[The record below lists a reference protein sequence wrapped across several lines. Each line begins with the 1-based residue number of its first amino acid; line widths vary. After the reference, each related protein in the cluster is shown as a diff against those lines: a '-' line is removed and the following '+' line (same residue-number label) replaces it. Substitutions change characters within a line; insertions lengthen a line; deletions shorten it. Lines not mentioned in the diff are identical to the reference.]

1 MEGNLLFVGGDLSG
15 IQKFIYNITSKRAM
29 VSLKGRSYYLKD
41 FTKNVYDEILDIPEI
56 KNSQFKREKMEIY
69 CSGGKFYLQVPDTKS
84 IRNAIIDIRK
94 TTEKKLWN
102 EHQGQ
107 LSINIDFVPFTYEG
121 DKVKV
126 DGETDNIG
134 LLWTKITEK
143 FNALKNQKF
152 KSLLLEDNLFE
163 VQKVGGDVK
172 VCQITGIEGAEK
184 YELPFKDENGDKE
197 SLYVLDSVKEQIN
210 IGVDLMKKQH
220 FKMLEE
226 YADGSYLGILRM
238 DVDGLGARF
247 VKGFE
252 SMDKYKDFSGKLDKF
267 FDAENGNLHTIQ
279 ECYKEHLNIVY
290 AGGDDIFVV
299 GRWDKVIDFAETV
312 RGEFRVYCN
321 DILNDILE
329 DSKLSI
335 SGGIAIVNAKYPIA
349 KAAELA
355 GDAEDAA
362 KKYNNQRDKDLKD
375 LITIG
380 EAEDAAKKYNN
391 GKKNAFNMF
400 GESVSWDGEFDY
412 VKSYKKQFVSLIDK
426 CGLSRGILHKIMTY
440 AAIVKENQTIEEENK
455 NGNYKRKPDMSY
467 LWHAAYYLT
476 RFMGKEKDNKV
487 VYDFCKDLRD
497 EQLTKTE
504 NYRLV
509 SLAARWAELELREIN

>member
-1 MEGNLLFVGGDLSG
+1 MNNKMDNRKLLFVGGDLSG

-41 FTKNVYDEILDIPEI
+41 ITNKICDDILNIDDLKSQKKDEM
-56 KNSQFKREKMEIY
+56 KIY
-69 CSGGKFYLQVPDTKS
+69 CSGGKFYLQVLDTENTRS
-84 IRNAIIDIRK
+84 QIDAIRTKWEK
-94 TTEKKLWN
+94 TFWD
-102 EHQGQ
+102 EHKGQ
-107 LSINIDFVPFTYEG
+107 LSINIDYVPFTYEG
-121 DKVKV
+121 DRVKV
-126 DGETDNIG
+126 DGEMDNIG

-152 KSLLLEDNLFE
+152 KSLLLENSLFE

-172 VCQITGIEGAEK
+172 VCQITGIEGAKE
-184 YELPFKDENGDKE
+184 YTFNFKDSDGEKQD
-197 SLYVLDSVKEQIN
+197 VLTILPSVKVQIDS
-210 IGVDLMKKQH
+210 GLKLRDKQH

-226 YADGSYLGILRM
+226 YADGTYLGILRM

-247 VKGFE
+247 IKGFE
-252 SMDKYKDFSGKLDKF
+252 SMEKYKDFSGKLDKF
-267 FDAENGNLHTIQ
+267 FDADDGNLHAIQ
-279 ECYKEHLNIVY
+279 EQYKEHLNIVY

-299 GRWDKVIDFAETV
+299 GRWDKVIDFANDV
-312 RGEFRVYCN
+312 RSQFAAYCEN
-321 DILNDILE
+321 VLNDTT
-329 DSKLSI
+329 LSI

-349 KAAELA
+349 KAAEMA
-355 GDAEDAA
+355 GDAE
-362 KKYNNQRDKDLKD
+362 
-375 LITIG
+375 
-380 EAEDAAKKYNN
+380 EAAKKYNN

-412 VKSYKKQFVSLIDK
+412 VKSYKEQFVSLIEK

-440 AAIVKENQTIEEENK
+440 AAKVKENQTIEDENK

-497 EQLTKTE
+497 KQLVKTD

-509 SLAARWAELELREIN
+509 SLAARWAELELREIKDKESINDKK

>member
-1 MEGNLLFVGGDLSG
+1 MDKNLLFVGGDLSG

-29 VSLKGRSYYLKD
+29 VSLKGRSAYLRSY
-41 FTKNVYDEILDIPEI
+41 TDEICGKILDVSALQWNTMS
-56 KNSQFKREKMEIY
+56 KDNMKIY
-69 CSGGKFYLQVPDTKS
+69 CSGGKFYLQLPDLEEVRSS
-84 IRNAIIDIRK
+84 IVAIRK
-94 TTEKKLWN
+94 KTEEELWYK
-102 EHQGQ
+102 HKGQ
-107 LSINIDFVPFTYEG
+107 LSINIDFVPFVYEG
-121 DKVKV
+121 DKVNV
-126 DGETDNIG
+126 DGETNNIG

-152 KSLLLEDNLFE
+152 KSLLLENDLFE
-163 VQKVGGDVK
+163 VQKVGGEVK

-184 YELPFKDENGDKE
+184 YGLPFEDENGDKE
-197 SLYVLDSVKEQIN
+197 SLYVLDSVKEQIKK
-210 IGVDLMKKQH
+210 GLELRDKQH

-226 YADGSYLGILRM
+226 YADGTYLGVLRM

-247 VKGFE
+247 IKGFE
-252 SMDKYKDFSGKLDKF
+252 SMEKYKDFSGKLDKF

-279 ECYKEHLNIVY
+279 ERNKEHLNIVY

-299 GRWDKVIDFAETV
+299 GRWDKVIDFANDV
-312 RGEFRVYCN
+312 RTQFAAYCKEA
-321 DILNDILE
+321 LNDTT
-329 DSKLSI
+329 LSI

-349 KAAELA
+349 KAAEMA
-355 GDAEDAA
+355 
-362 KKYNNQRDKDLKD
+362 
-375 LITIG
+375 G
-380 EAEDAAKKYNN
+380 EAEDAAKKYNS

-400 GESVSWDGEFDY
+400 GESVSWNGEFDY
-412 VKSYKKQFVSLIDK
+412 VKSYKEQFVTLVEK
-426 CGLSRGILHKIMTY
+426 CGLSRGVLHKIMTY

-497 EQLTKTE
+497 KQLVKTD

-509 SLAARWAELELREIN
+509 SLAARWAELELREIKDSNNNKND

>member
-41 FTKNVYDEILDIPEI
+41 FTEKVYKEILDIPEI
-56 KNSQFKREKMEIY
+56 KNSQFRREKMEIY
-69 CSGGKFYLQVPDTKS
+69 CSGGKFYLQVPDTQS
-84 IRNAIIDIRK
+84 IRNAIANVRK
-94 TTEKKLWN
+94 KEEDALWK
-102 EHQGQ
+102 EHKGQ
-107 LSINIDFVPFTYEG
+107 LSINIDFVPFVYEG

-126 DGETDNIG
+126 EGETDNIG

-152 KSLLLEDNLFE
+152 KSLLLENDLFE

-226 YADGSYLGILRM
+226 YAENTYLGVLRM
-238 DVDGLGARF
+238 DVDNLGSKF
-247 VKGFE
+247 IHSDFD
-252 SMDKYKDFSGKLDKF
+252 SMSQYKDFSGKLDKF
-267 FDAENGNLHTIQ
+267 FDADKGNLHTIQ
-279 ECYKEHLNIVY
+279 EQYKEHLNIVY

-299 GRWDKVIDFAETV
+299 GRWDKVIDFANDV
-312 RGEFRVYCN
+312 RTQFASYCK
-321 DILNDILE
+321 DVLNDAT
-329 DSKLSI
+329 LSI
-335 SGGIAIVNAKYPIA
+335 SGGVAIVNAKYPIS

-362 KKYNNQRDKDLKD
+362 KKYNF
-375 LITIG
+375 
-380 EAEDAAKKYNN
+380 

-400 GESVSWDGEFDY
+400 GESVSWDGKKGFEH
-412 VKSYKKQFVSLIDK
+412 VKSYKTKFVDHIRNY
-426 CGLSRGILHKIMTY
+426 GLSRAILHKIIYY
-440 AAIVKENQTIEEENK
+440 AAMVKENLVIEEGKK
-455 NGNYKRKPDMSY
+455 NGDYKLRPDWSY
-467 LWHAAYYLT
+467 LWHTAYYLT
-476 RFMGKEKDNKV
+476 RFMGKEKDNKP
-487 VYDFCKDLRD
+487 VYEFCKDLRD
-497 EQLTKTE
+497 NQLHSPE
-504 NYRLV
+504 DYRLM
-509 SLAARWAELELREIN
+509 SLAARWAELELREIKDSINDKNE

>member
-29 VSLKGRSYYLKD
+29 VSLKGRSHYLKTLTERICD
-41 FTKNVYDEILDIPEI
+41 DILDIPEI
-56 KNSQFKREKMEIY
+56 VHSKFSNDEMKIY
-69 CSGGKFYLQVPDTKS
+69 CSGGKFYLQVPDMES
-84 IRNAIIDIRK
+84 IRNAIADVRK
-94 TTEKKLWN
+94 NSEEKLWK

-107 LSINIDFVPFTYEG
+107 LSINIDYVPFCYVG
-121 DKVKV
+121 DMVKAG
-126 DGETDNIG
+126 GETDTIG
-134 LLWTKITEK
+134 LLWTIITEK

-152 KSLLLEDNLFE
+152 KSLLLEDNMFE
-163 VQKVGGDVK
+163 VQKVGGKVE
-172 VCQITGIEGAEK
+172 VCQITGIEGAKE
-184 YELPFKDENGDKE
+184 YTFNFKDADGEKQD
-197 SLYVLDSVKEQIN
+197 VLTILPSVKEQI
-210 IGVDLMKKQH
+210 DLGLKLRDKQH

-226 YADGSYLGILRM
+226 YADGTYLGVLRM

-247 VKGFE
+247 IKGFE
-252 SMDKYKDFSGKLDKF
+252 SMEKYKDFSRKLDEF

-279 ECYKEHLNIVY
+279 EQYKEHLNIVY

-299 GRWDKVIDFAETV
+299 GRWDKVIDFANDV
-312 RGEFRVYCN
+312 RTQFAAYCK
-321 DILNDILE
+321 DVLNDTTLT
-329 DSKLSI
+329 I

-362 KKYNNQRDKDLKD
+362 KKYN
-375 LITIG
+375 
-380 EAEDAAKKYNN
+380 Y

-400 GESVSWDGEFDY
+400 GESVSWDGEYDY
-412 VKSYKKQFVSLIDK
+412 VKSYKEQFVTLIDK
-426 CGLSRGILHKIMTY
+426 CGLSRAILHKIMTY
-440 AAIVKENQTIEEENK
+440 AAIVKENKTIEEKNK

-467 LWHAAYYLT
+467 LWHTAYYLT

-487 VYDFCKDLRD
+487 IYDFCKDLRD
-497 EQLTKTE
+497 KQLVKID

-509 SLAARWAELELREIN
+509 SLAAHWAELEMREINDSINNKNE

>member
-1 MEGNLLFVGGDLSG
+1 MDNRNLLFVGGDLSG

-29 VSLKGRSYYLKD
+29 VSLKGRSAYLKSYTED
-41 FTKNVYDEILDIPEI
+41 VCKKILDNPALQ
-56 KNSQFKREKMEIY
+56 NSDMSKEKMKIY
-69 CSGGKFYLQVPDTKS
+69 CSGGKFYLQMPDSEEVRTS
-84 IRNAIIDIRK
+84 ILEIR
-94 TTEKKLWN
+94 EKAEKELWDK
-102 EHQGQ
+102 HQGQ
-107 LSINIDFVPFTYEG
+107 LSINIDFVPFVYEG

-126 DGETDNIG
+126 DGETGNIG
-134 LLWTKITEK
+134 LLWTKITEN
-143 FNALKNQKF
+143 FNTLKNQKF
-152 KSLLLEDNLFE
+152 KSLLLDRYQYFFE
-163 VQKVGGDVK
+163 VQEVGGNVK
-172 VCQITGIEGAEK
+172 VCQITGIEDAEK

-197 SLYVLDSVKEQIN
+197 SLYVHKSVKEQIEK
-210 IGVDLMKKQH
+210 GLELRDKQH

-226 YADGSYLGILRM
+226 YADGTYLGILRM

-279 ECYKEHLNIVY
+279 ECYKENLNIVY
-290 AGGDDIFVV
+290 AGGDDIFVG
-299 GRWDKVIDFAETV
+299 GRWDKVIDFANDV
-312 RGEFRVYCN
+312 RTQFASYCK
-321 DILNDILE
+321 DVLNDTT
-329 DSKLSI
+329 LSI

-349 KAAELA
+349 KAAEIA
-355 GDAEDAA
+355 
-362 KKYNNQRDKDLKD
+362 
-375 LITIG
+375 G

-400 GESVSWDGEFDY
+400 GESVSWNGDFDY
-412 VKSYKKQFVSLIDK
+412 VKSYKEQFVTLVEK

-455 NGNYKRKPDMSY
+455 NRNYKRKPDMSY

-476 RFMGKEKDNKV
+476 RFMGKEKENKV

-497 EQLTKTE
+497 KQLVKTD

-509 SLAARWAELELREIN
+509 SLAARWAELELREIKDIINNKK

>member
-1 MEGNLLFVGGDLSG
+1 MDRNLLFVGGDLSG

-29 VSLKGRSYYLKD
+29 VSLKGRSAYLRSY
-41 FTKNVYDEILDIPEI
+41 TDEICGKILDVSALQWNTMS
-56 KNSQFKREKMEIY
+56 KDNMKIY
-69 CSGGKFYLQVPDTKS
+69 CSGGKFYLQLPDLEEVRSS
-84 IRNAIIDIRK
+84 IVAIRK
-94 TTEKKLWN
+94 KTEEELWYK
-102 EHQGQ
+102 HKGQ
-107 LSINIDFVPFTYEG
+107 LSINIDFVPFVYEG
-121 DKVKV
+121 DKVNV
-126 DGETDNIG
+126 DGETNNIG

-152 KSLLLEDNLFE
+152 KSLLLENDLFE
-163 VQKVGGDVK
+163 VQKVGGEVK

-184 YELPFKDENGDKE
+184 YGLPFEDENGDKE
-197 SLYVLDSVKEQIN
+197 SLYVLDSVKEQIKK
-210 IGVDLMKKQH
+210 GLELRDKQH

-226 YADGSYLGILRM
+226 YADGTYLGVLRM

-247 VKGFE
+247 IKGFE
-252 SMDKYKDFSGKLDKF
+252 SMEKYKDFSGKLDKF

-279 ECYKEHLNIVY
+279 EQNKEHLNIVY

-299 GRWDKVIDFAETV
+299 GRWDKVIDFADDV
-312 RGEFRVYCN
+312 RTQFAAYCKN
-321 DILNDILE
+321 VLNDTT
-329 DSKLSI
+329 LSI

-349 KAAELA
+349 KAAEIA
-355 GDAEDAA
+355 
-362 KKYNNQRDKDLKD
+362 
-375 LITIG
+375 G

-412 VKSYKKQFVSLIDK
+412 VKSYKEQFVSLIEK
-426 CGLSRGILHKIMTY
+426 CGLSRGILHRIMTY

-497 EQLTKTE
+497 KQLVKTD

-509 SLAARWAELELREIN
+509 SLAARWAELELREIKDSNNNKND

>member
-41 FTKNVYDEILDIPEI
+41 FTKDVYDEILDIPEI
-56 KNSQFKREKMEIY
+56 KDSQFRREKMEIY
-69 CSGGKFYLQVPDTKS
+69 CSGGKFYLQVPDTES
-84 IRNAIIDIRK
+84 IRNAIASVRK
-94 TTEKKLWN
+94 NREEKLWK

-107 LSINIDFVPFTYEG
+107 LSINIDFVPFVYEG

-143 FNALKNQKF
+143 FNTLKNQKF
-152 KSLLLEDNLFE
+152 KSLLLDQYQDFFE
-163 VQKVGGDVK
+163 VQEVGGNVK
-172 VCQITGIEGAEK
+172 VCQITGIEDAEK

-197 SLYVLDSVKEQIN
+197 LLYVHKSVKEQIKK
-210 IGVDLMKKQH
+210 GLELRDKQH

-226 YADGSYLGILRM
+226 YADGTYLGVLRM

-247 VKGFE
+247 IKGFE
-252 SMDKYKDFSGKLDKF
+252 SMEKYKDFSGKLDEF
-267 FDAENGNLHTIQ
+267 FGAKNGNLHTIQ
-279 ECYKEHLNIVY
+279 ECYKENLNIVY

-299 GRWDKVIDFAETV
+299 GRWDKVIDFANDV
-312 RGEFRVYCN
+312 RTQFAAYCKEV
-321 DILNDILE
+321 LNDT
-329 DSKLSI
+329 SLSI

-349 KAAELA
+349 KAAEMA
-355 GDAEDAA
+355 
-362 KKYNNQRDKDLKD
+362 
-375 LITIG
+375 G
-380 EAEDAAKKYNN
+380 EAEEAAKKYNN

-400 GESVSWDGEFDY
+400 GESVSWDGEFNY

-487 VYDFCKDLRD
+487 VYDFFKDLRD

>member
-1 MEGNLLFVGGDLSG
+1 MDRNLLFVGGDLSG

-29 VSLKGRSYYLKD
+29 VSLKGRSAYLRSY
-41 FTKNVYDEILDIPEI
+41 TDEICGKILDVSALQWNTMS
-56 KNSQFKREKMEIY
+56 KDNMKIY
-69 CSGGKFYLQVPDTKS
+69 CSGGKFYLQLPDLEEVRSS
-84 IRNAIIDIRK
+84 IVAIRK
-94 TTEKKLWN
+94 KTEEELRYKHK
-102 EHQGQ
+102 GQ
-107 LSINIDFVPFTYEG
+107 LSINIDFVPFVYEG
-121 DKVKV
+121 DKVNV
-126 DGETDNIG
+126 DGETNNIG

-152 KSLLLEDNLFE
+152 KSLLLENDLFE
-163 VQKVGGDVK
+163 VQKVGGEVK

-184 YELPFKDENGDKE
+184 YGLPFEDENGDKE
-197 SLYVLDSVKEQIN
+197 SLYVLDSVKEQIKK
-210 IGVDLMKKQH
+210 GLELRDKQH

-226 YADGSYLGILRM
+226 YADGTYLGVLRM

-247 VKGFE
+247 IKGFE
-252 SMDKYKDFSGKLDKF
+252 SMEKYKDFSGKLDKF

-279 ECYKEHLNIVY
+279 EQNKEHLNIVY

-299 GRWDKVIDFAETV
+299 GRWDKVIDFADDV
-312 RGEFRVYCN
+312 RTQFAAYCKN
-321 DILNDILE
+321 VLNDTT
-329 DSKLSI
+329 LSI

-349 KAAELA
+349 KAAEIA
-355 GDAEDAA
+355 
-362 KKYNNQRDKDLKD
+362 
-375 LITIG
+375 G

-412 VKSYKKQFVSLIDK
+412 VKSYKEQFVSLIEK
-426 CGLSRGILHKIMTY
+426 CGLSRGILHRIMTY

-497 EQLTKTE
+497 KQLVKTD

-509 SLAARWAELELREIN
+509 SLAARWAELELREIKDSNNNKND

>member
-1 MEGNLLFVGGDLSG
+1 MNGNLLFVGGDLSG

-29 VSLKGRSYYLKD
+29 VSLKGRSAYLKSY
-41 FTKNVYDEILDIPEI
+41 TDEICGKILNISALQGTTMSKDDM
-56 KNSQFKREKMEIY
+56 KIY
-69 CSGGKFYLQVPDTKS
+69 CSGGKFYLQMPDSEEVRTS
-84 IRNAIIDIRK
+84 ILEIREK
-94 TTEKKLWN
+94 TEKELWDK
-102 EHQGQ
+102 HQGQ
-107 LSINIDFVPFTYEG
+107 LSINIDFVPFVYEG

-126 DGETDNIG
+126 DGKTDNIG

-152 KSLLLEDNLFE
+152 KSLLLENDLFE
-163 VQKVGGDVK
+163 VQKVGGAVK

-197 SLYVLDSVKEQIN
+197 SLYVLDSVKEQID
-210 IGVDLMKKQH
+210 IGVDLMKNQR

-226 YADGSYLGILRM
+226 YAGNTYLGVLRM
-238 DVDGLGARF
+238 DVDNLGSKF
-247 VKGFE
+247 IHSDFD
-252 SMDKYKDFSGKLDKF
+252 SMSQYKDFSGKLDKF
-267 FDAENGNLHTIQ
+267 FDSGKGNLHAIQ
-279 ECYKEHLNIVY
+279 EQYKEHLNIVY

-299 GRWDKVIDFAETV
+299 GRWDKVIDFANDV
-312 RGEFRVYCN
+312 RTQFAAYRENV
-321 DILNDILE
+321 LNDTT
-329 DSKLSI
+329 LSI

-349 KAAELA
+349 KAAEMA
-355 GDAEDAA
+355 
-362 KKYNNQRDKDLKD
+362 
-375 LITIG
+375 G

-391 GKKNAFNMF
+391 GNKNAFNMF
-400 GESVSWDGEFDY
+400 GESVSWNGEFEY
-412 VKSYKKQFVSLIDK
+412 VKSYKEQFVTLVEK
-426 CGLSRGILHKIMTY
+426 CGLSRGVLHKIMTY

-497 EQLTKTE
+497 KQLVKTD

-509 SLAARWAELELREIN
+509 SLAARWAELELREIKDK

>member
-1 MEGNLLFVGGDLSG
+1 MDNKNLLFVGGDLSG

-29 VSLKGRSYYLKD
+29 VSLKGRSAYLKSYTED
-41 FTKNVYDEILDIPEI
+41 VCNEILNISTLQGTTMSKDDM
-56 KNSQFKREKMEIY
+56 KIY
-69 CSGGKFYLQVPDTKS
+69 CSGGKFYLQMPDSEEVRTS
-84 IRNAIIDIRK
+84 ILEIREK
-94 TTEKKLWN
+94 TEKELWDK
-102 EHQGQ
+102 HQGQ
-107 LSINIDFVPFTYEG
+107 LSINIDFVPFVYEG

-126 DGETDNIG
+126 DGKTDNIG

-152 KSLLLEDNLFE
+152 KSLLLENDLFE

-226 YADGSYLGILRM
+226 YAENTYLGVLRM
-238 DVDGLGARF
+238 DVDNLGSKF
-247 VKGFE
+247 IHSDFD
-252 SMDKYKDFSGKLDKF
+252 SMSQYKDFSGKLDEF
-267 FDAENGNLHTIQ
+267 FDSDKGSLHSIQ

-299 GRWDKVIDFAETV
+299 GRWDKVIDFANDV
-312 RGEFRVYCN
+312 RTQFAAYCKN
-321 DILNDILE
+321 VLNDATLF
-329 DSKLSI
+329 I

-349 KAAELA
+349 KAAEMA
-355 GDAEDAA
+355 
-362 KKYNNQRDKDLKD
+362 
-375 LITIG
+375 G
-380 EAEDAAKKYNN
+380 EAEDAAKKYNS

-400 GESVSWDGEFDY
+400 GESVSWNGEFDY
-412 VKSYKKQFVSLIDK
+412 VKSYKEQFVSLIEK

-476 RFMGKEKDNKV
+476 RFMGKEKGNEV

-497 EQLTKTE
+497 KQLVKTD

-509 SLAARWAELELREIN
+509 SLAARWAELSLKLKTK

>member
-1 MEGNLLFVGGDLSG
+1 MDRNLLFVGGDLSG

-29 VSLKGRSYYLKD
+29 VSLKGRSAYLRSY
-41 FTKNVYDEILDIPEI
+41 TDEICGKILDVSALQWNTMS
-56 KNSQFKREKMEIY
+56 KDNMKIY
-69 CSGGKFYLQVPDTKS
+69 CSGGKFYLQLPDLEEVRSS
-84 IRNAIIDIRK
+84 IVAIRK
-94 TTEKKLWN
+94 KTEEELWYK
-102 EHQGQ
+102 HKGQ
-107 LSINIDFVPFTYEG
+107 LSINIDFVPFVYEG
-121 DKVKV
+121 DKVNV
-126 DGETDNIG
+126 DGETNNIG

-152 KSLLLEDNLFE
+152 KSLLLENDLFE
-163 VQKVGGDVK
+163 VQKVGGEVK

-184 YELPFKDENGDKE
+184 YGLPFEDENGDKE
-197 SLYVLDSVKEQIN
+197 SLYVLDSVKEHIKK
-210 IGVDLMKKQH
+210 GLELRDKQH

-226 YADGSYLGILRM
+226 YADGTYLGVLRM

-247 VKGFE
+247 IKGFE
-252 SMDKYKDFSGKLDKF
+252 SMEKYKDFSGKLDKF

-279 ECYKEHLNIVY
+279 ERNKEHLNIVY

-299 GRWDKVIDFAETV
+299 GRWDKVIDFADDVKTQ
-312 RGEFRVYCN
+312 FAAYCKN
-321 DILNDILE
+321 VLNDTT
-329 DSKLSI
+329 LSI

-349 KAAELA
+349 KAAEIA
-355 GDAEDAA
+355 
-362 KKYNNQRDKDLKD
+362 
-375 LITIG
+375 G

-391 GKKNAFNMF
+391 GKKNAFNIF

-412 VKSYKKQFVSLIDK
+412 VKSYKEQFVSLIEK
-426 CGLSRGILHKIMTY
+426 CCLSRGILHRIMTY

-497 EQLTKTE
+497 KQLVKTD

-509 SLAARWAELELREIN
+509 SLAARWAELELREIKDKEIINDKNV

>member
-1 MEGNLLFVGGDLSG
+1 MNDYMDGNLLFVGGDLSG

-29 VSLKGRSYYLKD
+29 VSLKGRSFYLKD
-41 FTKNVYDEILDIPEI
+41 FTEKICNKILNIPELS
-56 KNSQFKREKMEIY
+56 NSTIAKSDMKIY
-69 CSGGKFYLQVPDTKS
+69 CSGGKFYLQIPDTEQ
-84 IRNAIIDIRK
+84 IRNTIEKIK
-94 TTEKKLWN
+94 QETEEKLWN
-102 EHQGQ
+102 EHKGQ
-107 LSINIDFVPFTYEG
+107 LSINIDYVPFCYVGKQVTVG
-121 DKVKV
+121 D
-126 DGETDNIG
+126 ETGNIG
-134 LLWTKITEK
+134 ILWTHITQK

-152 KSLLLEDNLFE
+152 KSLLLENDLFE
-163 VQKVGGDVK
+163 VQKVGGEVN

-184 YELPFKDENGDKE
+184 YGLPFEDENGDKE
-197 SLYVLDSVKEQIN
+197 SLYVLDSVKEQIKK
-210 IGVDLMKKQH
+210 GLELRDKQH

-226 YADGSYLGILRM
+226 YADGTYLGVLRM

-247 VKGFE
+247 IKGFE
-252 SMDKYKDFSGKLDKF
+252 SMEKYKDFSGKLDKF

-279 ECYKEHLNIVY
+279 EQNKEHLNIVY

-299 GRWDKVIDFAETV
+299 GRWDKVIDFADDV
-312 RGEFRVYCN
+312 RTQFAAYCKN
-321 DILNDILE
+321 VLNDTT
-329 DSKLSI
+329 LSI

-349 KAAELA
+349 KAAEIA
-355 GDAEDAA
+355 
-362 KKYNNQRDKDLKD
+362 
-375 LITIG
+375 G

-412 VKSYKKQFVSLIDK
+412 VKSYKEQFVSLIEK
-426 CGLSRGILHKIMTY
+426 CGLSRGILHRIMTY

-497 EQLTKTE
+497 KQLVKTD

-509 SLAARWAELELREIN
+509 SLAARWAELELREIKDSNNNKND

>member
-41 FTKNVYDEILDIPEI
+41 FTEKVYKEILEIPEI
-56 KNSQFKREKMEIY
+56 KNSKFCRGEMKIY
-69 CSGGKFYLQVPDTKS
+69 CSGGKFYLQVSDTES
-84 IRNAIIDIRK
+84 IRNAIVDIRK
-94 TTEKKLWN
+94 KTEEALWKK
-102 EHQGQ
+102 HHGQ
-107 LSINIDFVPFTYEG
+107 LSINIDFVPFCYVG
-121 DKVKV
+121 DMVKV
-126 DGETDNIG
+126 DGETYNIG
-134 LLWTKITEK
+134 LLWKKITEK
-143 FNALKNQKF
+143 FNTLKNQKF
-152 KSLLLEDNLFE
+152 KTLLLDKYQDFFE

-197 SLYVLDSVKEQIN
+197 SLYVLDSVKEQID
-210 IGVDLMKKQH
+210 IGVDLMKNQR

-226 YADGSYLGILRM
+226 YAGNTYLGVLRM
-238 DVDGLGARF
+238 DVDNLGSKIHSDF
-247 VKGFE
+247 D
-252 SMDKYKDFSGKLDKF
+252 SMSQYKDFSGKLDKF
-267 FDAENGNLHTIQ
+267 FDSDKGNLHAIQ
-279 ECYKEHLNIVY
+279 EQYKEHLNIVY

-299 GRWDKVIDFAETV
+299 GRWDKVIDFANNV
-312 RGEFRVYCN
+312 RTQFAAYCKN
-321 DILNDILE
+321 MLNDTT
-329 DSKLSI
+329 LSI

-349 KAAELA
+349 KAAEMA
-355 GDAEDAA
+355 
-362 KKYNNQRDKDLKD
+362 
-375 LITIG
+375 G

-412 VKSYKKQFVSLIDK
+412 VKSYKDQFVTLISK

-487 VYDFCKDLRD
+487 VYGFCKDLRD
-497 EQLTKTE
+497 KQLVKTD

-509 SLAARWAELELREIN
+509 SLAARWAELELREIKDKENINDKN